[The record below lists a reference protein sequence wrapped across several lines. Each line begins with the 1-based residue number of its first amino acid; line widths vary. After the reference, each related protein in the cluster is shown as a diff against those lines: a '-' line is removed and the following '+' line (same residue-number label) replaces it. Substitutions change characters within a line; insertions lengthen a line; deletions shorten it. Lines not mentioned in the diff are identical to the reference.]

1 MAGIVG
7 VHGIGKYNY
16 YLQAGRSATGA
27 AEAMRRKWDRYLHA
41 ALGGEARA
49 YFAEIA
55 YFSHLLHDD
64 EDDDGRDAAVPR
76 RAAAAMELQA
86 QQVLIGWARNLG
98 VGEHVTG
105 VLKSATGWLLN
116 RLDGRSAAFAKLFAP
131 EVAAYLTDAA
141 KREKSRQAV
150 AEVIR
155 RNRPQV
161 VIAHSLGSVVAY
173 EALWANPD
181 LEVDLLVTLGS
192 PLGMRNVVFER
203 LLPAPVNGRGER
215 PAGVGRWVNIA
226 DKDDIAAIP
235 PALAASFTGVDV
247 EELVNLDWIDF
258 HTVEKYLG
266 CPALD
271 PHLRPFVA

>member
-1 MAGIVG
+1 
-7 VHGIGKYNY
+7 
-16 YLQAGRSATGA
+16 
-27 AEAMRRKWDRYLHA
+27 
-41 ALGGEARA
+41 
-49 YFAEIA
+49 
-55 YFSHLLHDD
+55 
-64 EDDDGRDAAVPR
+64 
-76 RAAAAMELQA
+76 MELQA
-86 QQVLIGWARNLG
+86 QQVVIGWARNLG

-105 VLKSATGWLLN
+105 VLKSATGWLLD

-141 KREKSRQAV
+141 KREKSRKAV

-155 RNRPQV
+155 RNRPKV
-161 VIAHSLGSVVAY
+161 VIAHSLGSVVTY

-181 LEVDLLVTLGS
+181 LKVDLLITLGS

-215 PAGVGRWVNIA
+215 PRGVGRWVNIA

-258 HTVEKYLG
+258 HTAEKYLG

-271 PHLRPFVA
+271 PYLRPFVA

>member
-16 YLQAGRSATGA
+16 YLEAGGSAVGA
-27 AEAMRRKWDRYLHA
+27 AEAMRRKWDRYLHLG
-41 ALGGEARA
+41 LGGEQRP

-55 YFSHLLHDD
+55 YFSHLLN
-64 EDDDGRDAAVPR
+64 DGRPGDEVPKK
-76 RAAAAMELQA
+76 AAAMELQS
-86 QQVLIGWARNLG
+86 QQVLADWARQLG

-105 VLKSATGWLLN
+105 ALKSLTGWLLE
-116 RLDGRSAAFAKLFAP
+116 RLDTRSAAFAKLFAP
-131 EVAAYLTDAA
+131 EVAAYLTDQAR
-141 KREKSRQAV
+141 REKSRQAV
-150 AEVIR
+150 AECIR
-155 RNRPQV
+155 KNRPRV
-161 VIAHSLGSVVAY
+161 VIAHSLGSVVTY

-181 LEVDLLVTLGS
+181 LKVDLLLTLGS
-192 PLGMRNVVFER
+192 PLGMRNVIFER

-215 PAGVGRWVNIA
+215 PRGVGRWVNIA

-247 EELVNLDWIDF
+247 EQLVNLDWIDF
-258 HTVEKYLG
+258 HTVRKYLG

-271 PHLRPFVA
+271 PHLRPFLA